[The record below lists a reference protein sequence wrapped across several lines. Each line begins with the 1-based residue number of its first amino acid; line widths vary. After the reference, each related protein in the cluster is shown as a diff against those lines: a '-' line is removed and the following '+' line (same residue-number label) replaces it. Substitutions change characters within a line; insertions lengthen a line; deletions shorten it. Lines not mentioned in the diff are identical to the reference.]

1 MKRIIQGVVLAGSLV
16 VGSASFA
23 EAAKAGTAE
32 YKGFVVPSDAK
43 GLLERIH
50 HANQSEIKQ
59 AQLAV
64 KTSQNADVKA
74 FAEQMITQHTDAD
87 KKVMALAQSKKLKL
101 ADMPK
106 PMNDT
111 EKKAMAAEKA
121 DMDKLQ
127 ALTGEAFDGCYM
139 SGQLGAHDA
148 VLGKLAAGKQ
158 AAAGDAEL
166 AALVDELTQSVSM
179 HRQHAYALLGK
190 MAPMANAMG
199 TGNMGTGTGAMG
211 NTGTTPP
218 KGTMGSDT
226 RGTGGTT
233 SAGTSTAPVGGG
245 MATPPAPKK

>member
-1 MKRIIQGVVLAGSLV
+1 MKRIIQGVMLAGSLV

-43 GLLERIH
+43 GFLERLH

-87 KKVMALAQSKKLKL
+87 QKVMALAQSKKLKL

-139 SGQLGAHDA
+139 TGQLGAHDA

-166 AALVDELTQSVSM
+166 VALIDELTQGVSM

-199 TGNMGTGTGAMG
+199 TGSMG
-211 NTGTTPP
+211 NSGTTPP